1 MFYIAGQTIGIATLF
16 EQFLGLPY
24 HAGVFIAPLIIFVYL
39 GLGGQYASI
48 VTDAVQAV
56 LMAIIGCLVVAS
68 GIWMLGGF
76 NYMATLDQ
84 RLATISP
91 ALVSPLN
98 HDSPVFG
105 DWFGVVSVMWLLF
118 TFVLLPHLINKVL
131 TIDSEKGLRQFV
143 LSSGISLFFVSVT
156 MVWAGLLGR
165 VLIPGIEHAD
175 SIVPQYVMLA
185 FPAPLALLI
194 ALGILS
200 AELSTADSLFG
211 SLATCTVN
219 DLYKKWLSRIVHD
232 SSSEDFHAKV
242 EKVSNRLIRVV
253 LFVICIGAALISLE
267 RPTSLTLLTHI
278 GTSAILAGLI
288 APISFAYWS
297 KDCSKLAAIAGFIS
311 GVGCYLALRTTI
323 QPNSFKALLIS
334 SGLSFI
340 AMLALK
346 KVEKGSGVLSI

>member
-1 MFYIAGQTIGIATLF
+1 
-16 EQFLGLPY
+16 
-24 HAGVFIAPLIIFVYL
+24 
-39 GLGGQYASI
+39 
-48 VTDAVQAV
+48 
-56 LMAIIGCLVVAS
+56 
-68 GIWMLGGF
+68 
-76 NYMATLDQ
+76 
-84 RLATISP
+84 
-91 ALVSPLN
+91 
-98 HDSPVFG
+98 
-105 DWFGVVSVMWLLF
+105 
-118 TFVLLPHLINKVL
+118 
-131 TIDSEKGLRQFV
+131 
-143 LSSGISLFFVSVT
+143 
-156 MVWAGLLGR
+156 
-165 VLIPGIEHAD
+165 
-175 SIVPQYVMLA
+175 MLA

-311 GVGCYLALRTTI
+311 GVGCLLPRI
-323 QPNSFKALLIS
+323 ENNNSTKQLQ
-334 SGLSFI
+334 SF
-340 AMLALK
+340 AHKFWSVLYCHARS
-346 KVEKGSGVLSI
+346 EKGGKGVRSP